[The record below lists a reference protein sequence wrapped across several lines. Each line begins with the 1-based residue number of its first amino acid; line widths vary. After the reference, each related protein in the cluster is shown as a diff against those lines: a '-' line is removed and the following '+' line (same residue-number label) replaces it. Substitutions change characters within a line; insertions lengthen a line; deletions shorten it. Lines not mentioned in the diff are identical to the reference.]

1 MGIQWTLMRPKLLFS
16 KTVNPS
22 GIKWLPENVDKMA
35 FKSIFQIAYFSLSPY
50 FEERKKNQKEML
62 IVDHFKPD
70 SSQNRLNLFEL
81 QLNTLQYIAIYIK
94 R

>member
-35 FKSIFQIAYFSLSPY
+35 FKPIF
-50 FEERKKNQKEML
+50 
-62 IVDHFKPD
+62 
-70 SSQNRLNLFEL
+70 
-81 QLNTLQYIAIYIK
+81 
-94 R
+94 

>member
-1 MGIQWTLMRPKLLFS
+1 
-16 KTVNPS
+16 
-22 GIKWLPENVDKMA
+22 
-35 FKSIFQIAYFSLSPY
+35 
-50 FEERKKNQKEML
+50 ML

>member
-1 MGIQWTLMRPKLLFS
+1 MST
-16 KTVNPS
+16 
-22 GIKWLPENVDKMA
+22 KWLLSQF
-35 FKSIFQIAYFSLSPY
+35 FKLHILRK
-50 FEERKKNQKEML
+50 EKKNQKEML